1 MCIESIAM
9 DKKTIVRPGRVVKE
23 KKVMQMPVSG
33 LKIGMYVRELDRP
46 WLETPFILQGFPI
59 RTIDDIE
66 EIAKHCEWVVVEV
79 GEDAW
84 QPAQERVLQA
94 ERMQRTQS
102 HTPSSTQKE
111 ELRTAKNAHANARA
125 LTRSFMD
132 DVRLGRAIDIKE
144 VKATVSECVRSI
156 LRNPD
161 AMLWMSKLRS
171 KDSYTSE
178 HSLNVGL
185 IAIAFGRHLG
195 ASEEDLNKLGMAGML
210 HDIGK
215 MQTPNSV
222 LLKDSALTEEEFG
235 LMKMHAQQGRDILM
249 SHRNIYH
256 GAIDVAYS
264 HHENLDGSGYPRGIK
279 SGGITDFTRIVALC
293 DVYDAITS
301 DRVYK
306 KGASSLNALKIIQDQ
321 SGKKFDT
328 RLAQE
333 FIECIGLY
341 PPGSV
346 VELHSG
352 EVGIVISTNYR
363 HRHLPKVMIV
373 RDAQK
378 QPCQERVINL
388 EKSAASGSTEQLIK
402 NVLPNGTHTIRVEA
416 FVEKG
421 LTLD

>member
-1 MCIESIAM
+1 ME
-9 DKKTIVRPGRVVKE
+9 KKTIVRPGRPVTE
-23 KKVMQMPVSG
+23 KKVMQIPVTG
-33 LKIGMYVRELDRP
+33 LKVGMYVRELDRP

-59 RTIDDIE
+59 RSVADIE
-66 EIAKHCEWVVVEV
+66 EIAKHCQWVIVEV
-79 GEDAW
+79 GEEAW
-84 QPAQERVLQA
+84 RPAEERVLQEA
-94 ERMQRTQS
+94 RIQRTQAQA
-102 HTPSSTQKE
+102 PSTTRQA
-111 ELRTAKNAHANARA
+111 ELRNAKNTHQNARA

-132 DVRLGRAIDIKE
+132 DVRLGRGIDIKE

-161 AMLWMSKLRS
+161 AMLWMAKLRT

-185 IAIAFGRHLG
+185 LAIAFGRHLG
-195 ASEEDLNKLGMAGML
+195 ASEEDLNKLGLAGML
-210 HDIGK
+210 HDVGK
-215 MQTPNSV
+215 MQTPTDI
-222 LLKDSALTEEEFG
+222 LLKESKLNDDEFN
-235 LMKMHAQQGRDILM
+235 LMKMHAQHGRDILL
-249 SHRNIYH
+249 SHQNIYH
-256 GAIDVAYS
+256 GTIDVAYG

-321 SGKKFDT
+321 TGKKFDVK
-328 RLAQE
+328 LAQE
-333 FIECIGLY
+333 FVDCIGLY

-346 VELHSG
+346 VELHTG
-352 EVGIVISTNYR
+352 EVGIVISTNHR
-363 HRHLPKVMIV
+363 HRHLPKVMVV

-378 QPCQERVINL
+378 QPCQERVLNL
-388 EKSAASGSTEQLIK
+388 EKVAASGAAEQLIK
-402 NVLPNGTHTIRVEA
+402 NVLPNGTHSIRVEA

-421 LTLD
+421 LSLD

>member
-1 MCIESIAM
+1 ME
-9 DKKTIVRPGRVVKE
+9 KKTVVRPGRAVTE

-59 RTIDDIE
+59 RSVADIE
-66 EIAKHCEWVVVEV
+66 EIAKHCQWVIVEV
-79 GEDAW
+79 GEEAW
-84 QPAQERVLQA
+84 QPAQERSLQEA
-94 ERMQRTQS
+94 RLQRTQVQA
-102 HTPSSTQKE
+102 PSTTRKA
-111 ELRTAKNAHANARA
+111 ELRNAQSTHENARA

-132 DVRLGRAIDIKE
+132 DVRLGRGIDIKE

-161 AMLWMSKLRS
+161 AMLWMAKLRT
-171 KDSYTSE
+171 KDFYTSD

-185 IAIAFGRHLG
+185 LAIAFGRHLG
-195 ASEEDLNKLGMAGML
+195 ASEEDLNKLGIAGML
-210 HDIGK
+210 HDVGK
-215 MQTPNSV
+215 MQTPTDI
-222 LLKDSALTEEEFG
+222 LLKETKLNDEEFQ
-235 LMKMHAQQGRDILM
+235 LMKMHAQNGRDILLA
-249 SHRNIYH
+249 HRNIYH
-256 GAIDVAYS
+256 GAIDVAYG
-264 HHENLDGSGYPRGIK
+264 HHENLDGSGYPRGIR

-301 DRVYK
+301 DRIYK

-321 SGKKFDT
+321 TGKKFDVK
-328 RLAQE
+328 LAQE
-333 FIECIGLY
+333 FVDCIGLY

-346 VELHSG
+346 VELHTG
-352 EVGIVISTNYR
+352 EVGIVISTNHR

-378 QPCQERVINL
+378 QPCPERVLNL
-388 EKSAASGSTEQLIK
+388 EKVAASGAAEQLIK
-402 NVLPNGTHTIRVEA
+402 NVLPNGTHGIRVET

-421 LTLD
+421 LSLD

>member
-1 MCIESIAM
+1 ME
-9 DKKTIVRPGRVVKE
+9 KKTVVRPGRVIQE

-59 RTIDDIE
+59 RTLADIE
-66 EIAKHCEWVVVEV
+66 EIAKYCEWVVVEV
-79 GEDAW
+79 GEEAW
-84 QPAQERVLQA
+84 QPAQERTLQEA
-94 ERMQRTQS
+94 RMQRTQT
-102 HTPSSTQKE
+102 HTPSTTRKA
-111 ELRTAKNAHANARA
+111 ELRNAQNTHQNARA
-125 LTRSFMD
+125 LTRTFMD
-132 DVRLGRAIDIKE
+132 DVRLGRGIDIKE

-161 AMLWMSKLRS
+161 AMMWLSRLRS
-171 KDSYTSE
+171 KDEYTSE

-185 IAIAFGRHLG
+185 LAITFGRHLG
-195 ASEEDLNKLGMAGML
+195 ASEEDLNKLGIAGML

-215 MQTPNSV
+215 MQTPNDI
-222 LLKDSALTEEEFG
+222 LLKESSLSDEEFR
-235 LMKMHAQQGRDILM
+235 LMKMHAQFGRDILM
-249 SHRNIYH
+249 AHRNVYH

-264 HHENLDGSGYPRGIK
+264 HHENLDGTGYPRGIK
-279 SGGITDFTRIVALC
+279 SNGITDFTRIVSVC

-301 DRVYK
+301 DRPYK
-306 KGASSLNALKIIQDQ
+306 RGASSLNALKIIQDQ
-321 SGKKFDT
+321 SGKKFDMK
-328 RLAQE
+328 LAQE
-333 FIECIGLY
+333 FVECIGLY

-346 VELHSG
+346 VELHTG
-352 EVGIVISTNYR
+352 EIGIVISTNHR

-378 QPCQERVINL
+378 QPCPERVLNL
-388 EKSAASGSTEQLIK
+388 EKVAASGAAEQLIK
-402 NVLPNGTHTIRVEA
+402 NVLPNGTHGIRVEA

>member
-1 MCIESIAM
+1 M
-9 DKKTIVRPGRVVKE
+9 DKKTIVRPGRVIKE
-23 KKVMQMPVSG
+23 KKITQMPVSG

-59 RTIDDIE
+59 RTIEDIE

-79 GEDAW
+79 GEDVW

-94 ERMQRTQS
+94 ERMQRAQT
-102 HTPSSTQKE
+102 HTPSATRSD
-111 ELRTAKNAHANARA
+111 ELRNAQNAHTHART

-132 DVRLGRAIDIKE
+132 DVRLGRGIDIKE
-144 VKATVSECVRSI
+144 VKATVSECVRSV

-161 AMLWMSKLRS
+161 AMLWMSKLRD
-171 KDSYTSE
+171 KDAYTSE

-185 IAIAFGRHLG
+185 LAIAFGRHFG

-210 HDIGK
+210 HDVGK
-215 MQTPNSV
+215 MQTPQDV
-222 LLKDSALTEEEFG
+222 LLKEGRLSDDEFE
-235 LMKMHAQQGRDILM
+235 LMKMHAQQGRDILL

-256 GAIDVAYS
+256 GAIDVAYG

-279 SGGITDFTRIVALC
+279 SGGITDFTRIVTLC

-301 DRVYK
+301 DRIYK
-306 KGASSLNALKIIQDQ
+306 RGASSLNALKIIQDQ
-321 SGKKFDT
+321 AGKKFDA

-341 PPGSV
+341 PPGSI
-346 VELHSG
+346 VELHNG
-352 EVGIVISTNYR
+352 EAGIVISTNHR

-373 RDAQK
+373 RDQQK
-378 QPCQERVINL
+378 QPCPERVLNL
-388 EKSAASGSTEQLIK
+388 EKVAASGSAEQLIR
-402 NVLPNGTHTIRVEA
+402 NVLPNGTHGIRVEA
-416 FVEKG
+416 FIEKG
-421 LTLD
+421 LTMD

>member
-1 MCIESIAM
+1 M
-9 DKKTIVRPGRVVKE
+9 DKKTVVRPSRVVKE

-59 RTIDDIE
+59 RTTEDID
-66 EIAKHCEWVVVEV
+66 EIAKHCQWVIVEV
-79 GEDAW
+79 GDEIW
-84 QPAQERVLQA
+84 QPAQERVLQT
-94 ERMQRTQS
+94 ERIQRSQT
-102 HTPSSTQKE
+102 HAPSATRKD
-111 ELRTAKNAHANARA
+111 ELRTAQNAHANARS

-144 VKATVSECVRSI
+144 VKATVSECVRSV

-161 AMLWMSKLRS
+161 AMLWMSKLRD

-185 IAIAFGRHLG
+185 LAIAFGRHLG

-210 HDIGK
+210 HDVGK
-215 MQTPNSV
+215 MQTPQEV
-222 LLKDSALTEEEFG
+222 LLKEGRLTDEEFR
-235 LMKMHAQQGRDILM
+235 LMRMHTQHGREILM
-249 SHRNIYH
+249 SHSNIYQ
-256 GAIDVAYS
+256 GTVDVAHN
-264 HHENLDGSGYPRGIK
+264 HHENLDGTGYPRGLK
-279 SGGITDFTRIVALC
+279 SSGITDFTRIISLC

-306 KGASSLNALKIIQDQ
+306 KGASSLNAFKIIHDLA
-321 SGKKFDT
+321 GKKFDVKLS
-328 RLAQE
+328 RE

-346 VELHSG
+346 VELHNG
-352 EVGIVISTNYR
+352 EIGLVISTNHR

-378 QPCQERVINL
+378 QLCQERILNL
-388 EKSAASGSTEQLIK
+388 EKAAAAGFAEQLIK
-402 NVLPNGTHTIRVEA
+402 NVLPNGTHGIRVEG
-416 FVEKG
+416 FIEKG

>member
-1 MCIESIAM
+1 M

-66 EIAKHCEWVVVEV
+66 EIAKHCEWVIVEV
-79 GEDAW
+79 GEEAW

-94 ERMQRTQS
+94 ERMQRAQT
-102 HTPSSTQKE
+102 HAPSSTQKE

>member
-1 MCIESIAM
+1 ME
-9 DKKTIVRPGRVVKE
+9 KKTVVRPGRVIKE
-23 KKVMQMPVSG
+23 KKVVQMPVSA

-59 RTIDDIE
+59 QTIEDIE

-79 GEDAW
+79 GEEEW
-84 QPAQERVLQA
+84 QPAQERALQA
-94 ERMQRTQS
+94 ERIQRSQPLPPT
-102 HTPSSTQKE
+102 TTRKD
-111 ELRTAKNAHANARA
+111 ELRNAQSAHANART

-144 VKATVSECVRSI
+144 VKATVSECVRSV

-161 AMLWMSKLRS
+161 AMLWMAKLRD
-171 KDSYTSE
+171 KDFYTSE

-185 IAIAFGRHLG
+185 LSIAFGRHLG
-195 ASEEDLNKLGMAGML
+195 ASEEDLNKLGIAGML
-210 HDIGK
+210 HDVGK
-215 MQTPNSV
+215 MQTPQEV
-222 LLKDSALTEEEFG
+222 LLKEGSLSHEEFV
-235 LMKMHAQQGRDILM
+235 LMKQHAQQGRDILL
-249 SHRNIYH
+249 SHRNIYQ
-256 GAIDVAYS
+256 GAVDVAYG
-264 HHENLDGSGYPRGIK
+264 HHENLDGSGYPRGVK

-306 KGASSLNALKIIQDQ
+306 RGASSLNALKIIQDQ
-321 SGKKFDT
+321 TGKKFDA

-341 PPGSV
+341 PPGTV

-352 EVGIVISTNYR
+352 ELGIVTSTNYR
-363 HRHLPKVMIV
+363 HRHLPKVMV
-373 RDAQK
+373 LRDAQK
-378 QPCQERVINL
+378 QPCQERILNL
-388 EKSAASGSTEQLIK
+388 EKAAAAGFTEQLIK
-402 NVLPNGTHTIRVEA
+402 NVLPNGTQGIRVET
-416 FVEKG
+416 FIEKG

>member
-1 MCIESIAM
+1 ME
-9 DKKTIVRPGRVVKE
+9 KKTVVRPGHVVKE
-23 KKVMQMPVSG
+23 KKVMQLPVSG
-33 LKIGMYVRELDRP
+33 LKVGMYVRELDRP

-59 RTIDDIE
+59 RSVDDIE

-79 GEDAW
+79 GEEVW
-84 QPAQERVLQA
+84 QPAQERVLDQGQI
-94 ERMQRTQS
+94 QRTQA
-102 HTPSSTQKE
+102 HKPSKTQQA
-111 ELRTAKNAHANARA
+111 ELRNAQSTHQNARA

-132 DVRLGRAIDIKE
+132 DVRLGRGIDIKE

-161 AMLWMSKLRS
+161 AMLWMSKLRD

-185 IAIAFGRHLG
+185 LAIAFGRHLG
-195 ASEEDLNKLGMAGML
+195 ASEEDLNKLGVAGML
-210 HDIGK
+210 HDVGK
-215 MQTPNSV
+215 MQTPNEV
-222 LLKDSALTEEEFG
+222 LLKEGKLSDEEFD
-235 LMKMHAQQGRDILM
+235 LMKMHVQQGRDILL
-249 SHRNIYH
+249 SHRNVYH
-256 GAIDVAYS
+256 GAIDVAYG

-279 SGGITDFTRIVALC
+279 AGGITDFTRIVALC

-301 DRVYK
+301 DRIYK

-321 SGKKFDT
+321 GGKKFDVK
-328 RLAQE
+328 LAQE

-346 VELHSG
+346 VELHNG
-352 EVGIVISTNYR
+352 ELGIVVSTNHR

-373 RDAQK
+373 RNAAK
-378 QPCQERVINL
+378 QPCQERVLNL
-388 EKSAASGSTEQLIK
+388 EKVAASGAAEQLIK
-402 NVLPNGTHTIRVEA
+402 NVLPNGTHGVRVEA

-421 LTLD
+421 LALD

>member
-1 MCIESIAM
+1 M
-9 DKKTIVRPGRVVKE
+9 DKKTVVRPSRVVKE

-59 RTIDDIE
+59 RTIEDIE
-66 EIAKHCEWVVVEV
+66 EITKHCQWVIVEV
-79 GEDAW
+79 GEEAW

-94 ERMQRTQS
+94 ERIQRTQT
-102 HTPSSTQKE
+102 HTPAPRKD
-111 ELRTAKNAHANARA
+111 ELRNAQNAHSNARS

-144 VKATVSECVRSI
+144 VKATVSECVRSV

-161 AMLWMSKLRS
+161 AMMWMSKLRD
-171 KDSYTSE
+171 KDAYTSE

-185 IAIAFGRHLG
+185 LAIAFGRHLG

-210 HDIGK
+210 HDVGK
-215 MQTPNSV
+215 MQTPQEV
-222 LLKDSALTEEEFG
+222 LLKEGRLTDEEFR
-235 LMKMHAQQGRDILM
+235 LMRMHTQHGREILM
-249 SHRNIYH
+249 SHSNIYQ
-256 GAIDVAYS
+256 GTVDVAHD
-264 HHENLDGSGYPRGIK
+264 HHENLDGTGYPRGLK
-279 SGGITDFTRIVALC
+279 SSGITDFTRIISLC

-306 KGASSLNALKIIQDQ
+306 KGASSLNAFKIIHDLA
-321 SGKKFDT
+321 GKKFDVK
-328 RLAQE
+328 LSQE

-346 VELHSG
+346 VELHNG
-352 EVGIVISTNYR
+352 EIGIVISTNHR

-373 RDAQK
+373 RNAQK
-378 QPCQERVINL
+378 HPCQERILNL
-388 EKSAASGSTEQLIK
+388 EKAAAAGFAEQLIK
-402 NVLPNGTHTIRVEA
+402 NVLPNGTHGVRVEA

>member
-1 MCIESIAM
+1 
-9 DKKTIVRPGRVVKE
+9 
-23 KKVMQMPVSG
+23 
-33 LKIGMYVRELDRP
+33 MYVRELDRP

-59 RTIDDIE
+59 RTIEDIE
-66 EIAKHCEWVVVEV
+66 EIAKHCQWVVVEV
-79 GEDAW
+79 GEEAW

-94 ERMQRTQS
+94 ERMQRTQT
-102 HTPSSTQKE
+102 HTPSTPRKD
-111 ELRTAKNAHANARA
+111 ELRNAQSAHANARA

-144 VKATVSECVRSI
+144 VKATVSECVRSV

-161 AMLWMSKLRS
+161 ALLWMSKLRD

-185 IAIAFGRHLG
+185 LAIAFGRHLG

-210 HDIGK
+210 HDVGK
-215 MQTPNSV
+215 MQTPQAV
-222 LLKDSALTEEEFG
+222 LLKEGRLDDDEFN
-235 LMKMHAQQGRDILM
+235 LMKMHAQQGRDILL

-256 GAIDVAYS
+256 GAIDVAYG

-279 SGGITDFTRIVALC
+279 SSGITDFTRIVALC

-321 SGKKFDT
+321 TGKKFDA

-341 PPGSV
+341 PPGSI
-346 VELHSG
+346 VELHNG
-352 EVGIVISTNYR
+352 ETGIVISTNHR

-378 QPCQERVINL
+378 QPCQERVLNL
-388 EKSAASGSTEQLIK
+388 EKAAASGSTEQLIK
-402 NVLPNGTHTIRVEA
+402 NVLPNGTQGIRVEA
-416 FVEKG
+416 FIEKG

>member
-1 MCIESIAM
+1 ME
-9 DKKTIVRPGRVVKE
+9 KKTVVRPGRVVKE

-59 RTIDDIE
+59 RSMDDID
-66 EIAKHCEWVVVEV
+66 EIAKHCQWVIVEV
-79 GEDAW
+79 GEEAW

-94 ERMQRTQS
+94 ERIQRTQ
-102 HTPSSTQKE
+102 TYTASTTRAAEIRKAQN
-111 ELRTAKNAHANARA
+111 THQNARV

-132 DVRLGRAIDIKE
+132 DVRLGRGIDIKE

-171 KDSYTSE
+171 KDTYTSE
-178 HSLNVGL
+178 HCLNVGL
-185 IAIAFGRHLG
+185 LAIAFGRHLG

-210 HDIGK
+210 HDVGK
-215 MQTPNSV
+215 MQMPDSI
-222 LLKDSALTEEEFG
+222 LLKTSTLTAEEFQV
-235 LMKMHAQQGRDILM
+235 MKLHTQHGRDILLA
-249 SHRNIYH
+249 HENVYH

-264 HHENLDGSGYPRGIK
+264 HHENLDGSGYPRGLK
-279 SGGITDFTRIVALC
+279 AGNITDFTRIIALC

-301 DRVYK
+301 DRTYK
-306 KGASSLNALKIIQDQ
+306 RGASSLNALKIIQDQ
-321 SGKKFDT
+321 AGKKFDSK
-328 RLAQE
+328 LAQE
-333 FIECIGLY
+333 FVECIGLY

-346 VELHSG
+346 VELHTG
-352 EVGIVISTNYR
+352 EVGIVISTNHR
-363 HRHLPKVMIV
+363 HRHLPKVMLV

-378 QPCQERVINL
+378 QPSQERILNL
-388 EKSAASGSTEQLIK
+388 EKVASAGSADQLIK
-402 NVLPNGTHTIRVEA
+402 NVLPNGTHGIRVETY
-416 FVEKG
+416 VEKG